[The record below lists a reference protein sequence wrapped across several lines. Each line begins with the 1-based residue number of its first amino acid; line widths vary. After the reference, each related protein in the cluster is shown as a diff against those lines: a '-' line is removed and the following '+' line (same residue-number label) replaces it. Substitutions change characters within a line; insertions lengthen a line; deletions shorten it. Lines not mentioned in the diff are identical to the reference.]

1 MGALPHLQTC
11 AYAFII
17 HSHTTIV
24 PLMISFHRHRT
35 FIWVV
40 FWFKAIHPP
49 EKLTISGFGLPF
61 APCYVFMNI
70 YLMFMLPTWGINIRY
85 TIYTVQ
91 IFGMESSQHRNCAHF
106 FGRHVNRWIVNEALR
121 RQVEFQHRSRART
134 SETGWRHEQV
144 FEWIGEKLDNV
155 CSPRFKGSAWC
166 CKPDVRQRSWSPER
180 RKELTLESTPAL
192 QY

>member
-11 AYAFII
+11 AYAFY
-17 HSHTTIV
+17 HSLSYPGV

-40 FWFKAIHPP
+40 FWFKPSTLLKLKLYLVLVSAI
-49 EKLTISGFGLPF
+49 

-70 YLMFMLPTWGINIRY
+70 YLMFMLPTWGLVSRY

-91 IFGMESSQHRNCAHF
+91 IFGMESSQHTGIVLIFR
-106 FGRHVNRWIVNEALR
+106 RHVNRWIVNEALR

-134 SETGWRHEQV
+134 SETG
-144 FEWIGEKLDNV
+144 IGGMNRCLNE
-155 CSPRFKGSAWC
+155 
-166 CKPDVRQRSWSPER
+166 
-180 RKELTLESTPAL
+180 
-192 QY
+192 